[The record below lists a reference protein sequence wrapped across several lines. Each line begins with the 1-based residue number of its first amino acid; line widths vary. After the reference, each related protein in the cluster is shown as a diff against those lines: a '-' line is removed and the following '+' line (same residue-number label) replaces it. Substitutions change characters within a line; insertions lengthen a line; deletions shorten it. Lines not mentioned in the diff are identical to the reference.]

1 MKNSTQLQRYKKLLR
16 FLEEEF
22 KSNIDAKEVENISFY
37 SYRNINRIFL
47 ALQHETI
54 GNYVKR
60 KKLEK
65 AAEYLKY
72 SNHTIFDIA
81 LKVGYADIASFS
93 KAFKKHFNCSP
104 SSFRNS
110 NDIKNEIT
118 QRIIEEEAS
127 TSSKKLNFK
136 EETLPEFEM
145 LYLNFKGNYDDIKGI
160 NKTWN
165 QLLKYAFK
173 KKIFTNDTIIF
184 AEILD
189 DDEIC
194 ETIQCRYN
202 AGIVLEENHNLTPEG
217 LFDIKTVA
225 SQKYVKF
232 IHKGSY
238 ESSIET
244 YDLIY
249 SRWMTDVKLEFADK
263 PTLEFYL
270 NDEDNTPIEELLTE
284 IYIPVE

>member
-1 MKNSTQLQRYKKLLR
+1 MKNATQLHRYKKLLQY
-16 FLEEEF
+16 LETEF

-60 KKLEK
+60 RKLEK

-81 LKVGYADIASFS
+81 LEVGYADIAAFS

-104 SSFRNS
+104 TSFRNS
-110 NDIKNEIT
+110 NDLKEEII
-118 QRIIEEEAS
+118 QKVIEDDIFIAS
-127 TSSKKLNFK
+127 K
-136 EETLPEFEM
+136 ELVFEIETLPEFEI
-145 LYLNFKGNYDDIKGI
+145 LYLNFKGTYDDIKGI
-160 NKTWN
+160 NKTWS
-165 QLLKYAFK
+165 QLLTYADK
-173 KKIFTNDTIIF
+173 KKILDEDSIVL

-189 DDEIC
+189 DDEIS

-202 AGIVLEENHNLTPEG
+202 AAIILPENHTITAEG

-225 SQKYVKF
+225 PQKYAKF

-238 ESSIET
+238 ESSVET

-249 SRWMTDVKLEFADK
+249 SRWMTTIQLEFADK
-263 PTLEFYL
+263 PTLEFYV
-270 NDEDNTPIEELLTE
+270 NDEDTTPKDDLLTE
-284 IYIPVE
+284 IYIPVL